1 MVGFIYNHYDFQID
15 AISQGTYL
23 PSRDNLG
30 AFLVSSIDKVKTEEI
45 KVLGRGNHC
54 WPKCYSSLPTPH
66 QLEVNL
72 NLIIV
77 LMVGLDVFNGC

>member
-45 KVLGRGNHC
+45 KVLGRG
-54 WPKCYSSLPTPH
+54 SSLLAWKGRRASRGSPLVPA
-66 QLEVNL
+66 
-72 NLIIV
+72 
-77 LMVGLDVFNGC
+77 G

>member
-30 AFLVSSIDKVKTEEI
+30 AFLVSSRDKVKTEEI

-54 WPKCYSSLPTPH
+54 WPKCYSSLPSSPPAKSKPK
-66 QLEVNL
+66 
-72 NLIIV
+72 
-77 LMVGLDVFNGC
+77 FNYSADGWA

>member
-1 MVGFIYNHYDFQID
+1 MVGFIYNHYDFQTD

-30 AFLVSSIDKVKTEEI
+30 AFLVSSRDKVKTEEI

-54 WPKCYSSLPTPH
+54 WPKCYSSLPPSPP
-66 QLEVNL
+66 VKSKPK
-72 NLIIV
+72 
-77 LMVGLDVFNGC
+77 FNYSADGWA